1 MKKTY
6 ALILTLL
13 ISALGILPPAAAAL
27 AQGEMALAPAAQHLQ
42 EKNLLLAV
50 AIVDG
55 ILLLSTVALALILGI
70 RRRRHRL
77 DRVLARSG
85 RAYAPGEAGKALS
98 PVMREVA
105 TLHAKGRAHGGI
117 CAAHMTL
124 GKDGQIYLSGGRGRM
139 PKKEA
144 YALAPERREGGANT
158 CPGDIYALGAVLQR
172 MTVGENP
179 LAQADP
185 VIQSAMAQE
194 PEKRPDIAAL
204 TAALGADDEEMSKG
218 RGQRGKAARIAMGCV
233 GGACVLALAASGVWA
248 SQAAPRIKAY
258 DAALTALAQGERETC
273 QQYLQDLPKD
283 YADVAQLKGYLEA
296 DALQEEEFYKAAAE
310 AYTALGDYRD
320 AMQRSVDCRV
330 ELIWYLMDRDH
341 YETAKQYAD
350 DLVKEAASGAE
361 EIDKE
366 LDYRYALKQQ
376 ERFLDKADFQDGLQA
391 IRLLGYLKD
400 ENYSDAG
407 EKLEQLR
414 QRAYDKALDSVGH
427 LRPGED
433 FEFTLALLS
442 AIDGYKDS
450 NDYLQATLLLRD
462 TNLSR
467 RQKCEKIMAEYWKL
481 EPIRTWVQEVYLLE
495 FLTGEWKGEEGR
507 FFTLRMDDEAYK
519 IDYMNLN
526 LVSWRTY
533 PLVYFKDNKF
543 FGDHTGN
550 EEKVDLL
557 LSFTVDEQDPNRVT
571 VQNEIIG
578 KSYTLTRVK

>member
-6 ALILTLL
+6 APILTLL
-13 ISALGILPPAAAAL
+13 ISALGVLPPAAAAL
-27 AQGEMALAPAAQHLQ
+27 AQGEMAFAPAAQHLQ
-42 EKNLLLAV
+42 EKNLLLVV

-85 RAYAPGEAGKALS
+85 RAYAPGEAGQALS

-105 TLHAKGRAHGGI
+105 ALHAKGRAHGGI

-144 YALAPERREGGANT
+144 YALAPERREGGAAT

-204 TAALGADDEEMSKG
+204 TAALGADEEMSKG
-218 RGQRGKAARIAMGCV
+218 RGQRGKAARIVMGCM
-233 GGACVLALAASGVWA
+233 GAVCVLALAASGVWA
-248 SQAAPRIKAY
+248 GQAAPRIKTY

-273 QQYLQDLPKD
+273 QQYLQDLPED

-296 DALQEEEFYKAAAE
+296 DALQEEERYQPAAE
-310 AYTALGDYRD
+310 AFAALSGYRD
-320 AMQRSVDCRV
+320 AADRDIQCRT
-330 ELIWYLMDRDH
+330 ELIWYRLDRDN
-341 YETAKQYAD
+341 YPGAKECAD
-350 DLVKEAASGAE
+350 ALVAEGAPNAQD
-361 EIDKE
+361 IAQE
-366 LDYRYALKQQ
+366 LDYRYAIKLQD
-376 ERFLDKADFQDGLQA
+376 RFLETADEQTGLQA
-391 IRLLGYLKD
+391 IDLLSDLEEQGYAR
-400 ENYSDAG
+400 AG
-407 EKLEQLR
+407 ESLEQMR
-414 QRAYDKALDSVGH
+414 QRIYEKAMYTVQRIGSD
-427 LRPGED
+427 ED
-433 FEFTLALLS
+433 CEYIFSLLKV
-442 AIDGYKDS
+442 IDGYKDS
-450 NDYLQATLLLRD
+450 SDYKAAVEVVYDPTPTRLKR
-462 TNLSR
+462 
-467 RQKCEKIMAEYWKL
+467 CEMIMADYWGL
-481 EPIRTWVQEVYLLE
+481 EPIRNWIENRYLLE
-495 FLTGEWKGEEGR
+495 FLHGKWRDDEGR
-507 FFTLRMDDEAYK
+507 YLTMQLDAKSEK
-519 IDYMNLN
+519 IEFLDMN

-533 PLVYFKDNKF
+533 QMVYFQDRKM
-543 FGDHTGN
+543 FGQLD
-550 EEKVDLL
+550 EEGENVDLL
-557 LSFTVDEQDPNRVT
+557 LQFALNDNPDQVMIT
-571 VQNEIIG
+571 NEVIG